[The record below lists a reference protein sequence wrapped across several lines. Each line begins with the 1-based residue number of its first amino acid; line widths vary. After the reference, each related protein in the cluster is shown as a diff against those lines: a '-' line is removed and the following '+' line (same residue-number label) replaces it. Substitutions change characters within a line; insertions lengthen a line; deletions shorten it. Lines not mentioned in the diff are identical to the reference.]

1 MAALLAGLLLA
12 TGLFGC
18 GLQLRRQRQRKDDG
32 GRRE

>member
-1 MAALLAGLLLA
+1 MLACGVRLR
-12 TGLFGC
+12 GIGGFGI